1 MNKKDPNF
9 IALDK
14 EYLIK
19 IGENIVQK
27 RGEKGMTQLDLAIN
41 SDMEDTALWRIE
53 KGKTNPTIKTLLKV
67 ARGLGVEILDLL
79 PPRKEE

>member
-1 MNKKDPNF
+1 
-9 IALDK
+9 
-14 EYLIK
+14 
-19 IGENIVQK
+19 
-27 RGEKGMTQLDLAIN
+27 MTQLDLAIN